1 MGRQLTVNGLY
12 NIYKDYREEFFPR
25 LLKDPTVSNEDKSKI
40 NALLAKPFNPYIR
53 RHSALTE
60 KSTKLRSNI
69 LNQHAGWSMN
79 SNMARKYLHYFGNES
94 SESLL
99 EAYGI
104 VTKDKI
110 PIDTLN
116 PKICP
121 NCNEGN
127 TQDAKFCSKCRMVLT
142 YDAYNETVESQKEK
156 ESEVQNLK
164 DQMRLLEESQKEILQ
179 CLKHPEKLAQIARE
193 G

>member
-1 MGRQLTVNGLY
+1 MGRQLTVSGLY
-12 NIYKDYREEFFPR
+12 NIYKDYKDAFFPR
-25 LLKDPTVSNEDKSKI
+25 ILEDGTVTDEDKDKI
-40 NALLAKPFNPYIR
+40 KALLAKPFNPYIR

-60 KSTKLRSNI
+60 KSVKLKFNT
-69 LNQHAGWSMN
+69 LNQHAGWSMS
-79 SNMARKYLHYFGNES
+79 SNMAQKYIHYFGNES

-104 VTKDKI
+104 ATKDKV

-127 TQDAKFCSKCRMVLT
+127 VQDAKFCAKCRMVLT
-142 YDAYNETVESQKEK
+142 YDAYNETVECQKEK
-156 ESEVQNLK
+156 ESEVENLK
-164 DQMRLLEESQKEILQ
+164 DKMRLLEESQKEILQ
-179 CLKHPEKLAQIARE
+179 CLKHPEILAQIAKE